1 MWEGLVSSEVSL
13 AFREPFSS
21 RASHGLP
28 SMCLGGHISLLI
40 RTQSDWI
47 GAGGLVYVTSFWFFF
62 LTFIYLFMFL
72 AAVSLS

>member
-13 AFREPFSS
+13 AFREPFFSH
-21 RASHGLP
+21 ASHGLP

-47 GAGGLVYVTSFWFFF
+47 GGGGSHLCDLILVPFFN
-62 LTFIYLFMFL
+62 IYLCIYVFGC
-72 AAVSLS
+72 SES